1 MAEVDLVERVKAKHI
16 GKWIGLKGKDVVVVS
31 DTHDEIY
38 KELKEKGMSDVYV
51 FYSPTKEQKKYGF
64 LF

>member
-1 MAEVDLVERVKAKHI
+1 MAEVEHVERVKAEHV
-16 GKWIGLKGKDVVVVS
+16 GKWIGLRGKDVVVVS

-51 FYSPTKEQKKYGF
+51 FYSPTEKEKKYGF

>member
-1 MAEVDLVERVKAKHI
+1 MAEVELVERVKAEHV
-16 GKWIGLKGKDVVVVS
+16 GRWIALRGKDVVVVS